1 VPTARSP
8 SRWRNGHDN
17 ENFQFSI
24 LHRIHVGRVARC
36 YRNHR
41 YSRRICCKC
50 IEQHSGESAH
60 YARHEQPAPDSA
72 CYADISE
79 RQRWRILFAD
89 HELDDITSSK
99 VPFELEDNDSDGA
112 YFLPTTNW
120 MTSLHPKY
128 LSNWKIFQSPFD
140 KRAPSENNTTAPVS
154 YGFNANAKSG
164 SNPLTSDNITNPSVF
179 VLFAPAQGTLTTV
192 SFTGTAAN
200 SVTVDK
206 AGGSQGTALGGTHNK
221 RRRINACMADLHVEN
236 MLWSVYKNGTN
247 SSSDPSASQRW
258 NP

>member
-1 VPTARSP
+1 MDMTTKTSNSRFCTAFTLVELLVVIAIIATLAAFAVSAL
-8 SRWRNGHDN
+8 S
-17 ENFQFSI
+17 SI
-24 LHRIHVGRVARC
+24 QEKARITQDM
-36 YRNHR
+36 NNL
-41 YSRRICCKC
+41 
-50 IEQHSGESAH
+50 
-60 YARHEQPAPDSA
+60 
-72 CYADISE
+72 
-79 RQRWRILFAD
+79 RQIALATQTY
-89 HELDDITSSK
+89 L
-99 VPFELEDNDSDGA
+99 NDSDGA

-154 YGFNANAKSG
+154 YGFNANAQSSG
-164 SNPLTSDNITNPSVF
+164 VSLLSDKITNPSVF
-179 VLFAPAQGTLTTV
+179 ILFAPAQGTLTTV

-206 AGGSQGTALGGTHNK
+206 AGGSQGTALGGTHNN

-236 MLWSVYKNGTN
+236 MLWSVYKNATN
-247 SSSDPSASQRW
+247 FSSDPSASQRW